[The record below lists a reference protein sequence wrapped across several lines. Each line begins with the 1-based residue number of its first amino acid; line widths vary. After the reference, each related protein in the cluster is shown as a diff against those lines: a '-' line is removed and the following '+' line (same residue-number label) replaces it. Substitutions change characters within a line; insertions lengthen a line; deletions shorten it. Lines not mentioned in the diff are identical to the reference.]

1 MTEIMRLDFAAPHQ
15 PYRNAAGDKLTSV
28 TTVLGILNKPALL
41 KWAWELGRD
50 GKELERT
57 RQGAADAGTVA
68 HAMAECHLT
77 GRVLDLSNIPPDI
90 VTTAARSFG
99 LFREWW
105 DASGYQAL
113 HVEKQMVSERLQV
126 GGTLDILAGKDG
138 RRALLDLKTSKR
150 IYPEMYIQVATYA
163 DIYEELTGEHVDE
176 CYILRIGK
184 EDDATIEVKPVHRRT
199 ECVMAF
205 EALANA
211 RRLLHLAGVRV

>member
-1 MTEIMRLDFAAPHQ
+1 MTEIMRLDFAAPHT
-15 PYRNAAGDKLTSV
+15 PYRNAAGERLPSV
-28 TTVLGILNKPALL
+28 TTILGILNKPALL

-99 LFREWW
+99 LFRDWW
-105 DASGYQAL
+105 DASGYEAL
-113 HVEKQMVSERLQV
+113 HTELQMVSERWQV

-138 RRALLDLKTSKR
+138 RRILLDLKTSKR
-150 IYPEMYIQVATYA
+150 IYPEMYVQVATYA
-163 DIYEELTGEHVDE
+163 AMYEEVTGEHVDE

-184 EDDATIEVKPVHRRT
+184 EDDATIEIKPVHRRA
-199 ECVMAF
+199 ECVAAF
-205 EALANA
+205 VALHVA
-211 RRLLHLAGVRV
+211 RRLLHTAGVKV